1 MTYIVYA
8 FVLVLVAAIFF
19 LGAILIFSIYDA
31 YGMCTARIKFREFC
45 NQHHYLVDK
54 LSAII
59 SKMDDCPPIAKD
71 ALPTEV
77 FVWCNV
83 HVLIVGNRKG
93 KPLILFLGHPLDKA
107 DAENPIFKMYC
118 RMHGMSASKAKTYMG
133 ILAKENFKEQI
144 KEKEENNLKNHF
156 TV

>member
-1 MTYIVYA
+1 MTYLVY
-8 FVLVLVAAIFF
+8 FLVLMLVATIFF
-19 LGAILIFSIYDA
+19 LGFIYDA
-31 YGMCTARIKFREFC
+31 YGMCSARIKFREFC

-93 KPLILFLGHPLDKA
+93 KPLILFLGHPLDKVDA
-107 DAENPIFKMYC
+107 DNPIFKMYC

-144 KEKEENNLKNHF
+144 KEKEENNIKNHF
-156 TV
+156 AV